1 VRGHVGS
8 AGLHLHLVVVLHLD
22 LLEQQVRV
30 PRLGARKT

>member
-8 AGLHLHLVVVLHLD
+8 AGLHLVVVLQLD